1 MHIGRP
7 LHTGK
12 SDLGPTDI
20 AGCGL
25 LGIVGGRE
33 TNRTKVRFC
42 EGPNPAT
49 LIVVNAAKP
58 ASDATETWS
67 LLVAERKPVL
77 ILVED
82 DPSVLRALRRLMVS
96 AGFEVR
102 AFDRPRVLLAG
113 RMPKSNA
120 CLIVDVHLPEMTG
133 VELCEVLAAGG
144 CRLPVIMI
152 TGHQDQATAELMR
165 RADPV
170 AILFK
175 PFSREALLAAIS
187 KALTAATRV

>member
-1 MHIGRP
+1 
-7 LHTGK
+7 
-12 SDLGPTDI
+12 
-20 AGCGL
+20 
-25 LGIVGGRE
+25 
-33 TNRTKVRFC
+33 
-42 EGPNPAT
+42 
-49 LIVVNAAKP
+49 
-58 ASDATETWS
+58 
-67 LLVAERKPVL
+67 
-77 ILVED
+77 
-82 DPSVLRALRRLMVS
+82 MVS